1 MVKNLAQALELI
13 NNSYFPKLHK
23 QKTIETFL
31 ESKCAIDSEFL
42 IFKDSYLPVA
52 PRNSK
57 IFQYLEDEQFLSF
70 CSLSESMKI
79 YRQIVKYK
87 RAIPAPTTFKIISNK
102 ILASDIERIDSSDL
116 VKVLQCYLKYR
127 VVPSDEMLN
136 WIPRAYERNRSN
148 YPVIL
153 YVTKLYFEMRIRDW
167 GNYKGFEE
175 SIKDILNESL
185 ITVMKQNKY
194 SEIYSIIE
202 LANDLC
208 YGENWENSEL
218 WECIFDILANNL
230 SPLSFKSSVQ
240 REFLPRKLSPI
251 YSLPLFR
258 ILDSLS
264 LYSPSILSSNST
276 SISRISSHLG
286 YSPSDIYKSETTSY
300 TQSQLASCLSQLG
313 VSYEPSKVLD
323 KYYPVDFFLPPRKV
337 IEYHGIYHYL
347 RTIDNSKTHFEDG
360 STFFKEKLLR
370 SKGYD
375 YLKIPYYELSSL
387 TKPELLSKL
396 TNYISN

>member
-1 MVKNLAQALELI
+1 
-13 NNSYFPKLHK
+13 
-23 QKTIETFL
+23 
-31 ESKCAIDSEFL
+31 
-42 IFKDSYLPVA
+42 
-52 PRNSK
+52 
-57 IFQYLEDEQFLSF
+57 
-70 CSLSESMKI
+70 
-79 YRQIVKYK
+79 
-87 RAIPAPTTFKIISNK
+87 
-102 ILASDIERIDSSDL
+102 
-116 VKVLQCYLKYR
+116 
-127 VVPSDEMLN
+127 
-136 WIPRAYERNRSN
+136 
-148 YPVIL
+148 
-153 YVTKLYFEMRIRDW
+153 MRIRDW
-167 GNYKGFEE
+167 GSFKEFEE
-175 SIKDILNESL
+175 IIKDILNERL

-194 SEIYSIIE
+194 SEIFSIID
-202 LANDLC
+202 LANDLR

-218 WECIFDILANNL
+218 WACIFDILANNL

-264 LYSPSILSSNST
+264 VYSPSTLSSNNS

-286 YSPSDIYKSETTSY
+286 YSPSDILKAETTSY
-300 TQSQLASCLSQLG
+300 TQSQLASYLSELG
-313 VSYEPSKVLD
+313 VSYEPSKILD

-370 SKGYD
+370 SRGYD

-396 TNYISN
+396 ANYISN